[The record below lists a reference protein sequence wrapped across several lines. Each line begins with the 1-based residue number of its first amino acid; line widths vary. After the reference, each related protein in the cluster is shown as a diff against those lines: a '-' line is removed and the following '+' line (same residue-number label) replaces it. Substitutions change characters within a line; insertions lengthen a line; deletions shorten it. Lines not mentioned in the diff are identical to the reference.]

1 MWAREAGR
9 LAKEAGVKRL
19 VLTHVWGTI
28 DPQEAVAE
36 AAEEF
41 DGPVEAAV
49 EGATYTV

>member
-9 LAKEAGVKRL
+9 LASEAGVGRL
-19 VLTHVWGTI
+19 VLTHIWPTI
-28 DPQEAVAE
+28 DPEESVRE

-49 EGATYTV
+49 EDAIYDI